1 MPSFGRLIPRALIT
15 TPVAIALGLGFIL
28 GSGPAAAHVHV
39 DADDPA
45 RGETATIT
53 FRVPN
58 ESNSGS
64 PTKALTVAVPHL
76 TSVSTETMPG
86 WTVNHDRA
94 AAAGTV
100 RSVTWTAAPGS
111 GIAAGEFG
119 QFVMRVNLPDADT
132 VSFPATQTY
141 ADGTVVRWDQPPL
154 PGGAEPDFPAP
165 ILTLG
170 PAGPSSRHQE
180 HHAPTATATNP
191 AHTTITQTSPVPVND
206 SARIGPDNVARALG
220 GGALLLAALGFGIA
234 VVRRRS

>member
-1 MPSFGRLIPRALIT
+1 MPPSGRLISRALIT
-15 TPVAIALGLGFIL
+15 AAVAIALGLSFII
-28 GSGPAAAHVHV
+28 GSAPAAAHVHV

-64 PTKALTVAVPHL
+64 PTMALTVAVPNL
-76 TSVSTETMPG
+76 TSVSTATMPG
-86 WTVNHDRA
+86 WTVNHEGDA
-94 AAAGTV
+94 VSGTV

-119 QFVMRVNLPDADT
+119 QFVMRVKLPDADT
-132 VSFPATQTY
+132 VSFPATQAY

-170 PAGPSSRHQE
+170 PAGPRSRHE
-180 HHAPTATATNP
+180 VHHAPTATATNSADP
-191 AHTTITQTSPVPVND
+191 TITQTSPVPVND
-206 SARIGPDNVARALG
+206 SARIGPDNLARALAA
-220 GGALLLAALGFGIA
+220 GALLLAALGFGIA
-234 VVRRRS
+234 MVRRRP